1 MSKDI
6 RFMIDKINKLKINEN
21 IDNNLKSDLE
31 LIFKNNPDL
40 NNIGTI
46 EQYSEYIKTVFPN
59 TKVKDI
65 LYHASPKKFTKFN
78 KPSGFAHIYFSEKP
92 LDYMYGGNL
101 YIVKVDIRNPLI
113 ETRTDDYHNKFRS
126 YDTPLNPDWGDRYHQ
141 TGELPKFEY
150 DGTIQR
156 SRVTSGNTIT
166 VREPDQIHILGS
178 DEDIK
183 GFENFTKRN
192 ISKSL

>member
-1 MSKDI
+1 MSKEI
-6 RFMIDKINKLKINEN
+6 REFIDKINKLNEN
-21 IDNNLKSDLE
+21 IDNNLKSDLD
-31 LIFKNNPDL
+31 LIFKNNPELDK
-40 NNIGTI
+40 IGSK
-46 EQYSEYIKTVFPN
+46 EQYSEYIKSIFPN
-59 TKVKDI
+59 SKVKDI
-65 LYHASPKKFTKFN
+65 LYHASPNKFTKFN
-78 KPSGFAHIYFSEKP
+78 TPSSFPHIYFSEKP

-113 ETRTDDYHNKFRS
+113 EGTEKYENEFKS
-126 YDTPLNPDWGDRYHQ
+126 YRNPLNPDWGQRYHE
-141 TGELPKFEY
+141 TGELPKFKH

-183 GFENFTKRN
+183 GFENFVKRN
-192 ISKSL
+192 L